1 LIIPHSLYEV
11 RRWTFDPPHDR
22 RINACPPQA
31 DSTFFLLIVPPS
43 PFPITPSAPYA
54 LCPLPHALC
63 PLPASCLPAE
73 ALKAKAGHLKPAFN
87 SYPLHFHYLL
97 GVFPPNGK
105 GYDQCQSSH
114 LFDYFGYLHVF
125 LKTTG
130 NPKGTIRNDPE
141 FKRET
146 HQTLDTGDLPH

>member
-1 LIIPHSLYEV
+1 MFDVQLSELRIPN
-11 RRWTFDPPHDR
+11 PPIR
-22 RINACPPQA
+22 NP
-31 DSTFFLLIVPPS
+31 
-43 PFPITPSAPYA
+43 
-54 LCPLPHALC
+54 
-63 PLPASCLPAE
+63 
-73 ALKAKAGHLKPAFN
+73 N
-87 SYPLHFHYLL
+87 SKIEYPLHFHYFL

-105 GYDQCQSSH
+105 GYDQCQFSH
-114 LFDYFGYLHVF
+114 LFDYFGFLHVF